1 MGSSYYLILRGAWII
16 HIFYSFFSVVRK
28 GTKEKRCFFFF
39 VSTKKQLAKMMNFL
53 NVYCNRIYTKQKLF
67 SFCSPTPPHKLLK
80 KQNLISEKCVQ
91 YFTQQRSFYTLLFF
105 LFIQPHLLLLFFFF
119 RFFVCLLLCFYPLF
133 PYVFLVF

>member
-1 MGSSYYLILRGAWII
+1 MKLLWTTKKNFLWRNLPRAIDGIKLLFDSERCLDHTYFLFI
-16 HIFYSFFSVVRK
+16 FFSSKK
-28 GTKEKRCFFFF
+28 GNEGKKVFFFFF

-67 SFCSPTPPHKLLK
+67 SFCSPTPPHKLWK

-105 LFIQPHLLLLFFFF
+105 LFIQPHLLLLFF
-119 RFFVCLLLCFYPLF
+119 L
-133 PYVFLVF
+133 

>member
-1 MGSSYYLILRGAWII
+1 
-16 HIFYSFFSVVRK
+16 
-28 GTKEKRCFFFF
+28 
-39 VSTKKQLAKMMNFL
+39 MNFL

-105 LFIQPHLLLLFFFF
+105 LFIQPHLLLLFFSLDFLFVYCCAFILFF
-119 RFFVCLLLCFYPLF
+119 PMFFLYFSKHFFFIHLMSL
-133 PYVFLVF
+133 YVSYFFS